1 MNKKTLLDLTVQD
14 YLIIKALDG
23 KPEELIRK
31 ELIRHFKLEDISLS
45 DLDQFLIDLN
55 TAMRQTPRFIQRFEL
70 DGIEYGFIPNL
81 DTITAAEWI
90 DIDTYQKDDD
100 NIHRL
105 LSILYRPIVKKKT
118 IFNFF
123 GLLSDENYTIEKYN
137 GTSESLRKAPLEVYL
152 GATQFFFRL
161 SEKLLADLFISTQK
175 ETVNYLITD
184 KTLTTQQKINL
195 LKSLDGII

>member
-14 YLIIKALDG
+14 YLMIKALDG
-23 KPEELIRK
+23 KPEELIKK
-31 ELIRHFKLEDISLS
+31 ELIRHFKLEDISLA
-45 DLDQFLIDLN
+45 DLDQFLVELN

-70 DGIEYGFIPNL
+70 NGIEYGFIPNL
-81 DTITAAEWI
+81 DAITAAEWI
-90 DIDTYQKDDD
+90 DIDTYQKGDD

-105 LSILYRPIVKKKT
+105 LSILYRPIIKEKT
-118 IFNFF
+118 LFNFF
-123 GLLSDENYTIEKYN
+123 GLINQDLYTIEKYN
-137 GTSESLRKAPLEVYL
+137 GTTDILMEAPLEVYL
-152 GATQFFFRL
+152 GAAEFFFRL

-184 KTLTTQQKINL
+184 KVLTTQQKINL